1 MIVKTEQVV
10 SNVHKEPSAY
20 FIRKMV
26 DVLKKQ
32 GQIQPLQ
39 VRRSEHNEYIY
50 QTFKQDVFAAETIM
64 AARQL
69 GWPTILITIV
79 DRYEE

>member
-1 MIVKTEQVV
+1 MVVKTEQVV
-10 SNVHKEPSAY
+10 SNIEREPSQY
-20 FIRKMV
+20 FIRKMM
-26 DVLKKQ
+26 DVLKRQ

-39 VRRSEHNEYIY
+39 VRRSQHNEYIY

-69 GWPTILITIV
+69 GWPTILIAVV
-79 DRYEE
+79 DRFEE